1 MEPASVVCDVLNK
14 LFWKCPCP
22 ERLNGDINEWAAVWI
37 GELRDIPGTS
47 LFLNRVQWDAKN
59 SLFYTPFKP

>member
-1 MEPASVVCDVLNK
+1 

-47 LFLNRVQWDAKN
+47 LFLNRIQWDARN
-59 SLFYTPFKP
+59 ALFYTPFKP